1 MDSTDHKNNNGQS
14 RREFLRRLSMGVG
27 AAVTLPAFGPSMSM
41 FEARKYYEMWRDMDE
56 LPESEKLGIALVGLG
71 NYSTGQL
78 GPALRET
85 KLCRLSGVVT
95 GTPAKE
101 PKWADEYGIPESNI
115 YNYETF
121 DRIADNPDIDII
133 YIVLPNGM
141 HAEYSIRAAEAGKH
155 VISEKPMATSVADAQ
170 AMVDACRKADRK
182 LSIGYRLNFEPHN
195 EEVMRLG
202 QKEVFGPVQ
211 QMEGGFSFDITRT
224 PDVWRLDKELA
235 GGGPL
240 MDVGI
245 YVVQASLYT
254 TGELPLSVDAR
265 IVTENHEVFDEVEET
280 IYWEMEFPGGATLN
294 AESSYSEG
302 AHYFRAEASDGAF
315 SLGPAFGYGGIQGKS
330 SKGQMDYPQVNQQT
344 LQMDAFADCIFNDRK
359 SRVPGEM
366 GIRDMKILMAIY
378 ESAETG
384 RRIQFD
390 W

>member
-141 HAEYSIRAAEAGKH
+141 HAEYSIRAAEA
-155 VISEKPMATSVADAQ
+155 
-170 AMVDACRKADRK
+170 
-182 LSIGYRLNFEPHN
+182 
-195 EEVMRLG
+195 
-202 QKEVFGPVQ
+202 
-211 QMEGGFSFDITRT
+211 
-224 PDVWRLDKELA
+224 
-235 GGGPL
+235 
-240 MDVGI
+240 
-245 YVVQASLYT
+245 
-254 TGELPLSVDAR
+254 
-265 IVTENHEVFDEVEET
+265 
-280 IYWEMEFPGGATLN
+280 
-294 AESSYSEG
+294 
-302 AHYFRAEASDGAF
+302 
-315 SLGPAFGYGGIQGKS
+315 
-330 SKGQMDYPQVNQQT
+330 
-344 LQMDAFADCIFNDRK
+344 
-359 SRVPGEM
+359 
-366 GIRDMKILMAIY
+366 
-378 ESAETG
+378 
-384 RRIQFD
+384 
-390 W
+390 